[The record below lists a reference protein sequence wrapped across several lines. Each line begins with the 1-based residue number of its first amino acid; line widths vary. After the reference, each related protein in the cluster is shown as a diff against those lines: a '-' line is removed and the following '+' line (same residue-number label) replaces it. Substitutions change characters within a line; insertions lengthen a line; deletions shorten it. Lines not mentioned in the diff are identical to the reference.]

1 MSKNIIRTAAVA
13 VAGAGLALGLGAGLA
28 SADTAPSVAPDGQY
42 LLIRVS
48 VASPLPTG
56 VDVATVRDGT
66 VIVGGKALPGVT
78 AERIDWDGNGR
89 IDGSDPILAMK
100 GDYSIGELRR

>member
-1 MSKNIIRTAAVA
+1 MSKNIIKTTIATAL
-13 VAGAGLALGLGAGLA
+13 AGAGLLLGAGLA
-28 SADTAPSVAPDGQY
+28 SAETAPSVAPDGQY
-42 LLIRVS
+42 LLIHVS

-56 VDVATVRDGT
+56 VDVATVRDGA
-66 VIVGGKALPGVT
+66 VIVGGRALPGVT

-89 IDGSDPILAMK
+89 IDAADPILAMK

>member
-1 MSKNIIRTAAVA
+1 MSKNIIKTAIVTAL
-13 VAGAGLALGLGAGLA
+13 AGAGLALGAGLA

-56 VDVATVRDGT
+56 VDLATVRDGR
-66 VIVGGKALPGVT
+66 VLVGGKALPGVT

-89 IDGSDPILAMK
+89 IDAADPLLAMK